1 MPEAEIHVAWMLR
14 DYKEQNSVNDF
25 EKLSAD
31 QRRAAVV
38 RVREGL
44 IEKCKKARDAKGRKS
59 LEKNFKNTEPY
70 THLTL
75 AERTRFVYEL
85 AKKIKGWRFA
95 RLFAVIVDKKKYT
108 PPKPEITPLSQA
120 FERIVTKVENYL
132 KHISFD
138 NSKEYG
144 LLIHDECET
153 AAATHIKNMRRYF
166 RQGTFKSRITHIIE
180 TPLFVASEQTNMIQI
195 ADLCAYAL
203 RRYYDYGE
211 NDLYDIIKERADRAH
226 DENIGFDHYTSAIH
240 CPCEICRSHRKK
252 RK

>member
-14 DYKEQNSVNDF
+14 DYKEQNSVNGF

-70 THLTL
+70 IHLTL

-85 AKKIKGWRFA
+85 AKKIKGWRYA

-132 KHISFD
+132 KHISFG

-195 ADLCAYAL
+195 ADLCAYAI
-203 RRYYDYGE
+203 RRFFDCGERDIYD
-211 NDLYDIIKERADRAH
+211 LIKSRADMLNNA
-226 DENIGFDHYTSAIH
+226 NVGFNHYTTDKQ
-240 CPCEICRSHRKK
+240 CPCELCNNRRKR